1 MKFLNYSYCLLVI
14 SICCLVIACSKDGGY
29 YDEVPRDKKFTG
41 DTYEYLKSKPGIFD
55 SLVTVIDRLGL
66 EQTLRDSNITL
77 FALDNQSFR
86 LAITNLNNIRKLT
99 EKSPVSLANVK
110 YKHLDTLMT
119 QYIIR
124 GRYLS
129 DSLYNQDGLKVFG
142 IKYGYPMHASL
153 NNLSSSGYINGGP
166 RVIDLFDTRR
176 SPFNRNWVS
185 ASTSSINIETSN
197 ALVHVL
203 STDHIFGFNDFVYRM
218 TFIPPPLNLF
228 KSVGGKGTV
237 QPGKEG
243 SNAFEL
249 YGNVFDGNKET
260 KYLIIPPN
268 GTVWFQFE
276 FNEPTVADTYTIT
289 SANGHMDRNPRDWV
303 LYGSNDKENWVS
315 LDSRSG
321 ELFEQ
326 VFLTRV
332 FRMKNTEAYKFY
344 KIDIL
349 RTGRSDQLEFADWTM
364 NREEPE

>member
-1 MKFLNYSYCLLVI
+1 MKSLENTYRLLVI
-14 SICCLVIACSKDGGY
+14 GILGFMFACSNDGGHY
-29 YDEVPRDKKFTG
+29 QDKVLDKKFTG
-41 DTYEYLKSKPGIFD
+41 DTYEYLKSKPGLFD

-66 EQTLRDSNITL
+66 EKTLRDSNITL

-86 LAITNLNNIRKLT
+86 LALNNLNNIRKLT
-99 EKSPVSLANVK
+99 EKKPVSLANVK

-124 GRYLS
+124 GRYMS
-129 DSLYNQDGLKVFG
+129 DSLLNQDGLKVFG
-142 IKYGYPMHASL
+142 IKYGYPMQTSL
-153 NNLSSSGYINGGP
+153 NKLSSSGVSDGGP

-176 SPFNRNWVS
+176 SPFRRNWVG

-243 SNAFEL
+243 SNTFEL
-249 YGNVFDGNKET
+249 YGNVYDGNKET

-268 GTVWFQFE
+268 GSVWFQFE
-276 FNEPTVADTYTIT
+276 FNEPTIANSYTIT
-289 SANGHMDRNPRDWV
+289 SANGHKDRNPRDWV
-303 LYGSNDKENWVS
+303 LDGSNDGVNWFN
-315 LDSRSG
+315 LDTRSG

-326 VFLTRV
+326 TFLTRV
-332 FRMKNTEAYKFY
+332 FRMKNTKAYKFY
-344 KIDIL
+344 RIDIL
-349 RTGRSDQLEFADWTM
+349 RSGRSDQLEFADWTM